1 MSDKTESIEVEC
13 TLCHKIFLRTLHRHK
28 EAIKMGYHP
37 FCSKEC
43 RDEYKITSPKE
54 KCYNCGKGIIVSKG
68 QFNKSISKRFYC
80 NKSCAAIS
88 NNKIKGPKSLET
100 KNNIRNGIVK
110 YYDGKGRKPKP
121 IDFNKKTRKLKNCI
135 ICGNNFKPHRKIQV
149 CCNKKCGQLY
159 QFGILPYTKDDLI
172 NKILEISKETGR
184 TPQKRDCDRRL
195 EGAAIKFFG
204 AWNKAMVAC
213 NLKPNSSKYQKIRLK
228 CLDGHISDSISEK
241 IIDDWFYK
249 NNIKHEKNKKYPNS
263 NFNCDFYFTDYD
275 LWVEYFGLFGGR
287 LEEYDKTIIEKEKI
301 AVDNGLR
308 LVKIF
313 PDDLYKDTNM
323 SYAEKLM
330 KIFEKYV

>member
-1 MSDKTESIEVEC
+1 MSDKTELVEIEC

-28 EAIKMGYHP
+28 EAIKMGYRP

-43 RDEYKITSPKE
+43 KDGHKITSIKE
-54 KCYNCGKGIIVSKG
+54 KCYNCGKEIIVFKR
-68 QFNKSISKRFYC
+68 QFDKSISKRFYC

-88 NNKIKGPKSLET
+88 NNKIKGPKSLEI
-100 KNNIRNGIVK
+100 KNSIRNGIRRHFKKVGINIITDIVK
-110 YYDGKGRKPKP
+110 KCPICNNDFKPKVK
-121 IDFNKKTRKLKNCI
+121 D
-135 ICGNNFKPHRKIQV
+135 QV
-149 CCNKKCGQLY
+149 CCSRKCGFIS
-159 QFGILPYTKDDLI
+159 QFSSAPYTKDDLI

-184 TPQKRDCDRRL
+184 TPQKRDCGGKL
-195 EGAAIKFFG
+195 ESAAIKFFG

-275 LWVEYFGLFGGR
+275 LWVEYFGLFGGEI
-287 LEEYDKTIIEKEKI
+287 EEYDKTIIEKEKI
-301 AVDNGLR
+301 AVDNGLK
-308 LVKIF
+308 LVEIF
-313 PDDLYKDTNM
+313 PDDLYKDTNI